1 MCLCLQAS
9 GLTSGF
15 EVRFAPVCPAPKRYT
30 PSPARGFH
38 LRAGGGLRPTEWNRR
53 CRLRASLTLA
63 KPEVGVALPHDFVA
77 RLIAF
82 RDDAVTF
89 PMFGN
94 DIAYLW
100 EAFIG
105 RYRVTFL
112 FHRLV

>member
-1 MCLCLQAS
+1 MD
-9 GLTSGF
+9 
-15 EVRFAPVCPAPKRYT
+15 
-30 PSPARGFH
+30 
-38 LRAGGGLRPTEWNRR
+38 RR

-82 RDDAVTF
+82 RDDAVSF

-105 RYRVTFL
+105 RYLPFPPTGLVSWASPLLAFGDCCAACLLAGRAAGL
-112 FHRLV
+112 LPCRLKAHTLTDALASVEPYAGD